1 MNDRE
6 KILEKLQKIKAH
18 AESAEKI
25 GSQAEAEAFAAMFQ
39 QLLLKHK
46 ISATEVE
53 VEQLERDEPVDK
65 FQVDWQD
72 IRVRSTRI
80 AWIERL
86 AGIVARAYFCRI
98 LVHPRSSNITIV
110 GRKSDAAIAEYMLVT
125 LVRAAQKIAAR
136 EFGVVYR
143 RNPFE
148 ATGFKASFL
157 KSFTIRMA
165 ERFEEE
171 LRAPEANT
179 NTALVRINRAEAAV
193 NDFMGQFK
201 KKASIVRGAR
211 HDANALGWRRG
222 REIANAVNL
231 HGTALEGG
239 NTQNKALRA

>member
-125 LVRAAQKIAAR
+125 LVR
-136 EFGVVYR
+136 EFSRLLG
-143 RNPFE
+143 
-148 ATGFKASFL
+148 
-157 KSFTIRMA
+157 
-165 ERFEEE
+165 EE
-171 LRAPEANT
+171 LD
-179 NTALVRINRAEAAV
+179 V
-193 NDFMGQFK
+193 
-201 KKASIVRGAR
+201 S
-211 HDANALGWRRG
+211 
-222 REIANAVNL
+222 NL
-231 HGTALEGG
+231 T
-239 NTQNKALRA
+239 RMV